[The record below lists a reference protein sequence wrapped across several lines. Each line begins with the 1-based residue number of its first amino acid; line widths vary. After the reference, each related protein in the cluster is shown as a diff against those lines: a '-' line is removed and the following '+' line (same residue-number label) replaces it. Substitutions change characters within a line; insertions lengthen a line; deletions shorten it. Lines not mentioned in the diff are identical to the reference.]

1 MKPQERS
8 ILITC
13 CFGHFVTHF
22 NMLVFPA
29 VVLPLVGR
37 LNLDM
42 AHVIGLSFLMY
53 LLYGFSSLPWGVAAD
68 RFGAKPFM
76 SLFFLGAGLS
86 ALLAAYWT
94 DTPALFS
101 LALAGMG
108 LFTGIYHPAG
118 LGLVSKGME
127 RMSLAMGYHGMF
139 GNLGLALAPVLAGML
154 NYLWGPR
161 AVYIATGT
169 LNLIGLVLMLFLSLA
184 EPESEAEISKARGNN
199 NGLLQAFLIL
209 LVALALA
216 GISYRGST
224 VVLPAYFELKNQGIL
239 QALSGLWGKDISPNL
254 VATTITSF
262 IYLVGILG
270 QYAGGVVAERYEPR
284 HSYLAFHAFSMVA
297 VFLMAVSHDVP
308 LVLLAL
314 IYFFFL
320 VGTQP
325 IENTLVARFAP
336 KRLHHSAFGIKG
348 VVTFGVGSLAV
359 KMVGG
364 IQTIWSI
371 DAIFIALGI
380 VSLVLL
386 ATILLLIQRTN
397 ARERN
402 NLIVNSKG
410 L

>member
-13 CFGHFVTHF
+13 CFGHFITHF

-42 AHVIGLSFLMY
+42 AHVIGLSFWMY
-53 LLYGFSSLPWGVAAD
+53 LLYGFTSLPWGMAAD
-68 RFGAKPFM
+68 RIGAKPLMF
-76 SLFFLGAGLS
+76 LFFLGAGLS
-86 ALLAAYWT
+86 ALFAAYWT
-94 DTPALFS
+94 DSPVLFS
-101 LALAGMG
+101 IALAGMG
-108 LFTGIYHPAG
+108 LFTGIYHPTG
-118 LGLVSKGME
+118 LGLISKGME

-139 GNLGLALAPVLAGML
+139 GNLGLALAPLLAGVC
-154 NYLWGPR
+154 NWLWGPR
-161 AVYIATGT
+161 AVYVATGT

-184 EPESEAEISKARGNN
+184 EPERETEISKAKGN
-199 NGLLQAFLIL
+199 NGLLQTFLIL

-216 GISYRGST
+216 GIAYRGST

-254 VATTITSF
+254 VATTITSL

-284 HSYLAFHAFSMVA
+284 HSYLTFHALSMVV
-297 VFLMAVSHDVP
+297 VFLMAVTHDVP

-314 IYFFFL
+314 VYFFFL
-320 VGTQP
+320 FGTQP

-336 KRLHHSAFGIKG
+336 RRLHHSAFGIKG
-348 VVTFGVGSLAV
+348 VVTFGVGALAV

-364 IQTIWSI
+364 IQNTWRIE
-371 DAIFIALGI
+371 ATFIALGI
-380 VSLVLL
+380 VSVVLL
-386 ATILLLIQRTN
+386 VTVVLLIQRTN
-397 ARERN
+397 AHKKN
-402 NLIVNSKG
+402 SLIMNSKG
-410 L
+410 F

>member
-13 CFGHFVTHF
+13 CFGHFITHF

-108 LFTGIYHPAG
+108 LFTGIYHPTG

-139 GNLGLALAPVLAGML
+139 GNLGLALAPVLAGVF
-154 NYLWGPR
+154 NWLWGPQ

-169 LNLIGLVLMLFLSLA
+169 LNLVGLVLMLFLSVA
-184 EPESEAEISKARGNN
+184 EPERETEISKAKGS

-209 LVALALA
+209 LLALALA
-216 GISYRGST
+216 GIAYRGST

-239 QALSGLWGKDISPNL
+239 QALSALWGKDLSANL

-284 HSYLAFHAFSMVA
+284 RSYLVFHAFSMVA

-364 IQTIWSI
+364 IQNMWNIEAT
-371 DAIFIALGI
+371 FIALGI
-380 VSLVLL
+380 VSLV
-386 ATILLLIQRTN
+386 ILVTVVILIRRTN
-397 ARERN
+397 GRERN
-402 NLIVNSKG
+402 SLIVNSKG
-410 L
+410 T

>member
-1 MKPQERS
+1 
-8 ILITC
+8 
-13 CFGHFVTHF
+13 
-22 NMLVFPA
+22 MLVFPA

-68 RFGAKPFM
+68 RLGAKPFM

-86 ALLAAYWT
+86 ALFAAYWT
-94 DTPALFS
+94 DTPTLFS
-101 LALAGMG
+101 FALAGIG
-108 LFTGIYHPAG
+108 LFTGIYHPTG
-118 LGLVSKGME
+118 LGLISKGVE

-139 GNLGLALAPVLAGML
+139 GNLGLALAPLLAGMCIW
-154 NYLWGPR
+154 LWGPR
-161 AVYIATGT
+161 AVYVTTGI

-184 EPESEAEISKARGNN
+184 EPESEAEITKAKGNN
-199 NGLLQAFLIL
+199 GVLQAFLIL

-216 GISYRGST
+216 GIAYRGST

-239 QALSGLWGKDISPNL
+239 HAVSGLWGRDISPNL

-270 QYAGGVVAERYEPR
+270 QYAGGLVAERYEPR
-284 HSYLAFHAFSMVA
+284 HSYLTFHAFSMVA

-308 LVLLAL
+308 LVFLAL

-320 VGTQP
+320 FGTQP

-364 IQTIWSI
+364 IQNTWNIE
-371 DAIFIALGI
+371 ATFIALGI

-386 ATILLLIQRTN
+386 VTVLLLIQRTN
-397 ARERN
+397 AHKRN

>member
-13 CFGHFVTHF
+13 CFGHFITHF

-42 AHVIGLSFLMY
+42 AQVIGLSFWMY
-53 LLYGFSSLPWGVAAD
+53 LLYGFTGLPWGMAAD
-68 RFGAKPFM
+68 RVGARPLMF
-76 SLFFLGAGLS
+76 LFFLGAGLS
-86 ALLAAYWT
+86 ALFAAYWT
-94 DTPALFS
+94 DSPALFS
-101 LALAGMG
+101 IALAGMG

-118 LGLVSKGME
+118 LGLISKGTE
-127 RMSLAMGYHGMF
+127 RMGLAMGYHGMF
-139 GNLGLALAPVLAGML
+139 GNLGLALAPLLAGVC
-154 NYLWGPR
+154 NWLWGPR
-161 AVYIATGT
+161 AVYLATGT
-169 LNLIGLVLMLFLSLA
+169 LNLMGMGLMWFLSVG
-184 EPESEAEISKARGNN
+184 EPERETEISEAKGN

-209 LVALALA
+209 LVAMALA
-216 GISYRGST
+216 GIAYRGST
-224 VVLPAYFELKNQGIL
+224 LVLPAYFELKNQGIL
-239 QALSGLWGKDISPNL
+239 QALSGLWGKDVPANL
-254 VATTITSF
+254 VATTITSL
-262 IYLVGILG
+262 IYLFGILG
-270 QYAGGVVAERYEPR
+270 QYAGGHVAERYEPR
-284 HSYLAFHAFSMVA
+284 HSYLTFHALSMVA
-297 VFLMAVSHDVP
+297 VFLMAIAHDVP

-320 VGTQP
+320 FGTQP

-348 VVTFGVGSLAV
+348 VVTFGVGALAV

-364 IQTIWSI
+364 IQDRWSI
-371 DAIFIALGI
+371 EATFIALGI

-386 ATILLLIQRTN
+386 AAVVLLIQRTN

-402 NLIVNSKG
+402 SLIVNLKG
-410 L
+410 S

>member
-1 MKPQERS
+1 MKPQEHS

-13 CFGHFVTHF
+13 CFGHFITHF

-42 AHVIGLSFLMY
+42 AHVIGLSFWMY
-53 LLYGFSSLPWGVAAD
+53 LLYGFTSLPWGMAAD
-68 RFGAKPFM
+68 RLGAKPLM
-76 SLFFLGAGLS
+76 LLFFLGAGLS
-86 ALLAAYWT
+86 ALSAAYWT
-94 DTPALFS
+94 DSPALFS
-101 LALAGMG
+101 IALAGMG
-108 LFTGIYHPAG
+108 LFTGIYHPTG
-118 LGLVSKGME
+118 LGLISKGTE

-139 GNLGLALAPVLAGML
+139 GNLGLAVAPLVAGVC
-154 NYLWGPR
+154 NWLWGPR
-161 AVYIATGT
+161 AVYLATGI
-169 LNLIGLVLMLFLSLA
+169 LNLTGMGLMWILSLA
-184 EPESEAEISKARGNN
+184 EPERETEISEAKVD

-216 GISYRGST
+216 GIAYRGST

-239 QALSGLWGKDISPNL
+239 QALGGLWGKEISANL

-270 QYAGGVVAERYEPR
+270 QYAGGRVAERYETR
-284 HSYLAFHAFSMVA
+284 YSYLMFHAVSMVGA
-297 VFLMAVSHDVP
+297 FLMAVTHDVP
-308 LVLLAL
+308 LVVLAL
-314 IYFFFL
+314 IYFFFFF
-320 VGTQP
+320 GTQP

-348 VVTFGVGSLAV
+348 VVTFGVGALAV

-364 IQTIWSI
+364 IQSRWSI
-371 DAIFIALGI
+371 EATFVALGI

-386 ATILLLIQRTN
+386 ATVVLLIQRTN
-397 ARERN
+397 ARERKRSIL
-402 NLIVNSKG
+402 NLKG
-410 L
+410 S